1 MTKEELFTKCLE
13 RKIGK
18 MISDNNVAI
27 FNAGLKDTPLPEEE
41 KESKSEQD

>member
-1 MTKEELFTKCLE
+1 MTKEEYKKGLE
-13 RKIGK
+13 SKIGK

-41 KESKSEQD
+41 KESKSED

>member
-1 MTKEELFTKCLE
+1 MTKEEYKKGLE
-13 RKIGK
+13 SKIGK

-41 KESKSEQD
+41 ESKSKED